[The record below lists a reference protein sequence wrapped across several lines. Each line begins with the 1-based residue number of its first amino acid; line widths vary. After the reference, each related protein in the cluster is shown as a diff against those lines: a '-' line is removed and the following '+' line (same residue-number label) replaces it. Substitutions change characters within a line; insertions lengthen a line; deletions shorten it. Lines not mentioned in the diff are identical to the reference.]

1 MLKRDIIDGK
11 EYDSIH
17 GALIADLDHTI
28 QTMLQI
34 SYPDSQMDDFITY
47 KNLSQYCMDYLSQII
62 DRANEKNEAIKQQVT
77 AVLPMTEAPFNVE
90 DRLTASYTFGQ
101 RVADSVARFGGS
113 WTFIITF
120 ILMMGIWML
129 INVLHP
135 FGWNFDP
142 YPFILLNL
150 ALSKIA
156 AIQAPLI
163 MMSQNRAAD
172 YDRLQARN
180 DFNVNMESE
189 REIRLLHTKIDHMVQ
204 QDQTDLLEIQKLQT
218 ELLVSLSNQVIQLR
232 QEINQERTEE
242 VEKM

>member
-1 MLKRDIIDGK
+1 M
-11 EYDSIH
+11 
-17 GALIADLDHTI
+17 A
-28 QTMLQI
+28 
-34 SYPDSQMDDFITY
+34 
-47 KNLSQYCMDYLSQII
+47 
-62 DRANEKNEAIKQQVT
+62 
-77 AVLPMTEAPFNVE
+77 
-90 DRLTASYTFGQ
+90 
-101 RVADSVARFGGS
+101 
-113 WTFIITF
+113 
-120 ILMMGIWML
+120 IWML

-135 FGWNFDP
+135 FGWIFDP

-150 ALSKIA
+150 ALSTIA

-180 DFNVNMESE
+180 DFNVNLESE

-218 ELLVSLSNQVIQLR
+218 ELLVSLSNQVSQLR
-232 QEINQERTEE
+232 QELNQERMKE

>member
-1 MLKRDIIDGK
+1 M
-11 EYDSIH
+11 
-17 GALIADLDHTI
+17 
-28 QTMLQI
+28 
-34 SYPDSQMDDFITY
+34 
-47 KNLSQYCMDYLSQII
+47 
-62 DRANEKNEAIKQQVT
+62 
-77 AVLPMTEAPFNVE
+77 
-90 DRLTASYTFGQ
+90 
-101 RVADSVARFGGS
+101 
-113 WTFIITF
+113 
-120 ILMMGIWML
+120 
-129 INVLHP
+129 
-135 FGWNFDP
+135 
-142 YPFILLNL
+142 NL
-150 ALSKIA
+150 ALSTIA

>member
-1 MLKRDIIDGK
+1 M
-11 EYDSIH
+11 
-17 GALIADLDHTI
+17 
-28 QTMLQI
+28 
-34 SYPDSQMDDFITY
+34 
-47 KNLSQYCMDYLSQII
+47 
-62 DRANEKNEAIKQQVT
+62 
-77 AVLPMTEAPFNVE
+77 
-90 DRLTASYTFGQ
+90 
-101 RVADSVARFGGS
+101 
-113 WTFIITF
+113 
-120 ILMMGIWML
+120 
-129 INVLHP
+129 
-135 FGWNFDP
+135 
-142 YPFILLNL
+142 NL
-150 ALSKIA
+150 ALSTIA

-232 QEINQERTEE
+232 QEMNQEKMEE

>member
-1 MLKRDIIDGK
+1 M
-11 EYDSIH
+11 
-17 GALIADLDHTI
+17 A
-28 QTMLQI
+28 
-34 SYPDSQMDDFITY
+34 
-47 KNLSQYCMDYLSQII
+47 
-62 DRANEKNEAIKQQVT
+62 
-77 AVLPMTEAPFNVE
+77 
-90 DRLTASYTFGQ
+90 
-101 RVADSVARFGGS
+101 
-113 WTFIITF
+113 
-120 ILMMGIWML
+120 IWML
-129 INVLHP
+129 INVLHT

-150 ALSKIA
+150 ALSTIA

-218 ELLVSLSNQVIQLR
+218 ELLVSLSNQVSQLR
-232 QEINQERTEE
+232 QEINQEKMKE

>member
-1 MLKRDIIDGK
+1 M
-11 EYDSIH
+11 
-17 GALIADLDHTI
+17 A
-28 QTMLQI
+28 
-34 SYPDSQMDDFITY
+34 
-47 KNLSQYCMDYLSQII
+47 
-62 DRANEKNEAIKQQVT
+62 
-77 AVLPMTEAPFNVE
+77 
-90 DRLTASYTFGQ
+90 
-101 RVADSVARFGGS
+101 
-113 WTFIITF
+113 
-120 ILMMGIWML
+120 IWML

-135 FGWNFDP
+135 FGWIFDP

-150 ALSKIA
+150 ALSTIA

-218 ELLVSLSNQVIQLR
+218 ELLVSLSNQVTQLR
-232 QEINQERTEE
+232 QELNQERMKE

>member
-1 MLKRDIIDGK
+1 MSCIPL
-11 EYDSIH
+11 
-17 GALIADLDHTI
+17 A
-28 QTMLQI
+28 
-34 SYPDSQMDDFITY
+34 
-47 KNLSQYCMDYLSQII
+47 
-62 DRANEKNEAIKQQVT
+62 
-77 AVLPMTEAPFNVE
+77 
-90 DRLTASYTFGQ
+90 
-101 RVADSVARFGGS
+101 
-113 WTFIITF
+113 
-120 ILMMGIWML
+120 GI
-129 INVLHP
+129 
-135 FGWNFDP
+135 FDP

-150 ALSKIA
+150 ALSTIA

-218 ELLVSLSNQVIQLR
+218 ELLVSLSNQVAQLR
-232 QEINQERTEE
+232 QEMNQEKLKE

>member
-1 MLKRDIIDGK
+1 M
-11 EYDSIH
+11 
-17 GALIADLDHTI
+17 A
-28 QTMLQI
+28 
-34 SYPDSQMDDFITY
+34 
-47 KNLSQYCMDYLSQII
+47 
-62 DRANEKNEAIKQQVT
+62 
-77 AVLPMTEAPFNVE
+77 
-90 DRLTASYTFGQ
+90 
-101 RVADSVARFGGS
+101 
-113 WTFIITF
+113 
-120 ILMMGIWML
+120 IWML
-129 INVLHP
+129 INVLHT

-150 ALSKIA
+150 ALSTIA

-218 ELLVSLSNQVIQLR
+218 ELLVSLSNQVTQLR
-232 QEINQERTEE
+232 QELNQERMKE

>member
-1 MLKRDIIDGK
+1 M
-11 EYDSIH
+11 
-17 GALIADLDHTI
+17 
-28 QTMLQI
+28 
-34 SYPDSQMDDFITY
+34 
-47 KNLSQYCMDYLSQII
+47 
-62 DRANEKNEAIKQQVT
+62 
-77 AVLPMTEAPFNVE
+77 
-90 DRLTASYTFGQ
+90 
-101 RVADSVARFGGS
+101 
-113 WTFIITF
+113 
-120 ILMMGIWML
+120 
-129 INVLHP
+129 
-135 FGWNFDP
+135 
-142 YPFILLNL
+142 LNL
-150 ALSKIA
+150 ALSTIA